1 MLADMNV
8 PRPSRRWL
16 QFSLRALL
24 VFVTLCA
31 LACSWLAVKLRETQ
45 REEAAA
51 AAIEKVG
58 GTAAWDAKL
67 SGPAWLRSLL
77 GEHVFGN
84 VTNVVLH
91 GDKLS
96 DTALE
101 PLYSLNHLQRLDLSF
116 ANITD
121 ADIEHLQRL
130 RQLKGLFLETPEVTD
145 AAFEKLSG
153 LDKLEELELHA
164 TRITDA
170 GLGKLTGL
178 NQIRALALY
187 DANVNDTALE
197 NLQRMTKLTYV
208 YLYKTHVTAAGVK
221 KLQQALPNCKIQFV
235 P

>member
-1 MLADMNV
+1 M
-8 PRPSRRWL
+8 PIIP
-16 QFSLRALL
+16 SLRPCNPSLFDAGCGTGYAGGYECPPAEPPLVAVQPPRLL

-121 ADIEHLQRL
+121 ADIEHLQGYASSKGFS
-130 RQLKGLFLETPEVTD
+130 LKP
-145 AAFEKLSG
+145 
-153 LDKLEELELHA
+153 
-164 TRITDA
+164 R
-170 GLGKLTGL
+170 
-178 NQIRALALY
+178 R
-187 DANVNDTALE
+187 
-197 NLQRMTKLTYV
+197 
-208 YLYKTHVTAAGVK
+208 
-221 KLQQALPNCKIQFV
+221 
-235 P
+235 